1 MNSKLKLLFKLLK
14 QNISVWQL
22 CGFIVANLL
31 GGIIVLIGI
40 QAYKDFDR
48 FLNGEQSLLNES
60 YVVIS
65 KPITTAT
72 TVTSLL
78 GIRPTFSEKEI
89 AELESHPSVSQVGR
103 FNTATFE
110 LRGGFMIDKF
120 QISSD
125 MFLESV
131 PAQFLD
137 VKFDSPEEWQADLNS
152 EVVPVILAR
161 RYLNLY
167 NYVYAST
174 KGLPQVSEG
183 LTTDIP
189 LTITM
194 SGNGMTATYQARVVG
209 YSDRLNTILV
219 PEEFLKQAN
228 AKFSS
233 EAQTQPACL
242 ILETKSGRNDTALL
256 ETLKKKGYRVEG
268 NADNLRL
275 QALVNGILYVVIG
288 IGSIVSTLAFFLLLI
303 SIQLLI
309 EKNKDKFVNLYSL
322 GYTIR
327 QIASPYILLVAGVDT
342 LVWLMAI
349 TVVSI
354 VYPFLFDFIAVISP
368 GTELASF
375 FPLWGMALGFA
386 AIFALLHR
394 WVIMRQLRRIC
405 K

>member
-89 AELESHPSVSQVGR
+89 AELESIPSVSQVGR

-110 LRGGFMIDKF
+110 LRGGFMIGKF

-183 LTTDIP
+183 LTTNIP
-189 LTITM
+189 LSITM

-242 ILETKSGRNDTALL
+242 ILKTKSGRNDTALL
-256 ETLKKKGYRVEG
+256 ETFKKKGYRVEG

-275 QALVNGILYVVIG
+275 QALVNGILYVFIG

-327 QIASPYILLVAGVDT
+327 QIAYPYILLVAGVDT